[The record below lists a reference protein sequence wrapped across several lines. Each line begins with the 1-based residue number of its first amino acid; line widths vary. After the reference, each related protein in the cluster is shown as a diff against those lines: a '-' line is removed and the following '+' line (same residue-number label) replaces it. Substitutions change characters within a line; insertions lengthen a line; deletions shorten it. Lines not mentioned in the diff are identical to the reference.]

1 MKYSKNISNIG
12 ADIIGFISYQISQ
25 NLRYRLVLI
34 NIYNLDKYVTNLQTK
49 PWLADINK
57 GNLR

>member
-49 PWLADINK
+49 P
-57 GNLR
+57 